1 MNLRGMSQG
10 LAFVTVIASLGL
22 GREAA
27 AEADAATAVLGLE
40 ALDGAP
46 DNVATEITD
55 ALRQRVAST
64 RGFLLVQGKDLVEVK
79 LVFSCPDEGPACMA
93 QAGKSMGATKLI
105 FGNVKKVGADYQVT
119 LKLLDVNRSVVDS
132 WATEAVPRRKAE
144 PTVFRSLAPAWL
156 SKLTGKGA
164 GGNLQIKANVSGA
177 AVSLDGARV
186 GVTGAQAVAIADVA
200 PGRHEVA
207 VEKSGFST
215 AKQEFTLAAG
225 QSLPLS
231 LSLSSVSVEVGP
243 GEQAE
248 TPPVIVHRPSEA
260 PGESPSEGGGSHT
273 MARAGFW
280 VAVVATVGSAALGL
294 KFARDV
300 QQINSELDPYRRYP
314 CAGSPYGC
322 NLKGDPEPMLDANE
336 KSTVANKTNS
346 GKQDQLLEEI
356 FLIGAV
362 PFAIAGGYFLYK
374 GYLDSGSEKTTAS
387 RGLRIFPTVSASA
400 GGIVTEF
407 DF

>member
-1 MNLRGMSQG
+1 
-10 LAFVTVIASLGL
+10 
-22 GREAA
+22 
-27 AEADAATAVLGLE
+27 
-40 ALDGAP
+40 
-46 DNVATEITD
+46 
-55 ALRQRVAST
+55 
-64 RGFLLVQGKDLVEVK
+64 
-79 LVFSCPDEGPACMA
+79 
-93 QAGKSMGATKLI
+93 
-105 FGNVKKVGADYQVT
+105 
-119 LKLLDVNRSVVDS
+119 
-132 WATEAVPRRKAE
+132 
-144 PTVFRSLAPAWL
+144 
-156 SKLTGKGA
+156 
-164 GGNLQIKANVSGA
+164 
-177 AVSLDGARV
+177 
-186 GVTGAQAVAIADVA
+186 
-200 PGRHEVA
+200 
-207 VEKSGFST
+207 
-215 AKQEFTLAAG
+215 
-225 QSLPLS
+225 
-231 LSLSSVSVEVGP
+231 VGP

-248 TPPVIVHRPSEA
+248 TPPVIVRRPSEA
-260 PGESPSEGGGSHT
+260 PAESPSEGGGSHT

-314 CAGSPYGC
+314 CAASASGC
-322 NLKGDPEPMLDANE
+322 NLQGDPKQALTPNE
-336 KSTVANKTNS
+336 KSIVSDKTDH